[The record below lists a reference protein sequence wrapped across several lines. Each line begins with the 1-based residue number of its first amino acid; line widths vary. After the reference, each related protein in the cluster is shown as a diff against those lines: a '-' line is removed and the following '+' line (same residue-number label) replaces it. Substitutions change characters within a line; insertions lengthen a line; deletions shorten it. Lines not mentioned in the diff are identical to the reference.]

1 MSSESSV
8 KLDAPAGPDWRWGVF
23 GNLAFTVILIAS
35 SVSNVGFA
43 MFDTSMS
50 WLMTSLNPD
59 PMMVSAVQVATTLP
73 MFLMTLPAGALTD
86 IVDSRRLLIGSQLSV
101 TAISI
106 VFAAVVTL
114 HWATPSVLLATT
126 FSLGATGALA
136 APAWLFITPMLV
148 PKHDLDSAVAIN
160 NASYNVSRAIGPVAW
175 RIGDRDLQ
183 HRLAVLV
190 LLRRERSARGGAPV
204 VARSAQ
210 GEGEPSGRAP
220 RHARCAPACATPE
233 TIATSIRRSSARV
246 AFFPF
251 ASAYWALLPLVAR
264 MQMHNGPAVYGVLLG
279 MIGVGSILGSFA
291 LNGLKARLGPDRLAV
306 LGTIGTIFALALYG
320 AAREPAVALA
330 ASLLAGASWIVMMTT
345 LFVSAQVALPEW
357 VRGRGLA
364 IFLTAFFGAMTV
376 GSAVWGKVASIEG
389 LSTTLYIAAAGAALG
404 MILTARRELQTA
416 AALDLTPSMHWRT
429 PVFVH
434 RVEDDE
440 GPILVTVEY
449 RIDPKDR
456 APFLAVMH
464 EIGLERKRDGA
475 YAWGVFED
483 ARGQRQDRRDVSHS
497 VDARAQAPAHAGD
510 GRRPHDRGSG
520 ARVPQGAAEGD
531 VSRRAQAQSPRAAE
545 KLGAARA
552 APEGRGARGGRVGRR
567 GERIRRPAQSDAFA
581 LGLSARSDS
590 AIGFAIRRRTSSSLA
605 TRRNRSS
612 APTRR
617 NASLR

>member
-1 MSSESSV
+1 LSSESSV
-8 KLDAPAGPDWRWGVF
+8 KLDAPAGPDWRGGVF
-23 GNLAFTVILIAS
+23 ANMAFTVILIAS

-43 MFDTSMS
+43 MFDTSVN

-59 PMMVSAVQVATTLP
+59 PMLVSAVQVATTLP

-126 FSLGATGALA
+126 FFLGATGALA

-160 NASYNVSRAIGPVAW
+160 NASYNVSRAIGPVLGGLAIATFSIAVPFW
-175 RIGDRDLQ
+175 CFCVAS
-183 HRLAVLV
+183 AVLV
-190 LLRRERSARGGAPV
+190 AALLWW
-204 VARSAQ
+204 
-210 GEGEPSGRAP
+210 RAP
-220 RHARCAPACATPE
+220 RRAKESLPAERLVTALRTGLRYAKNNRDLDS
-233 TIATSIRRSSARV
+233 TLIRAV

-291 LNGLKARLGPDRLAV
+291 LNGLKARLGADRLAV

-320 AAREPAVALA
+320 AAREPWVALV

-364 IFLTAFFGAMTV
+364 IFLTVFFGAMTV

-389 LSTTLYIAAAGAALG
+389 LSTTLYIAAAGAGLG
-404 MILTARRELQTA
+404 MILTARRGLQTA

-434 RVEDDE
+434 RVDDDE

-449 RIDPKDR
+449 RIDPTDS
-456 APFLAVMH
+456 ASFLAVVR

-475 YAWGVFED
+475 YAWGVFQDAEVSGRIVETFLIHSLLELKHLRTRVTVADRMIED
-483 ARGQRQDRRDVSHS
+483 Q
-497 VDARAQAPAHAGD
+497 ARAFLREPPKATFLVAPKRHRHARRKSSARPTPLQRAAAPA
-510 GRRPHDRGSG
+510 
-520 ARVPQGAAEGD
+520 E
-531 VSRRAQAQSPRAAE
+531 
-545 KLGAARA
+545 
-552 APEGRGARGGRVGRR
+552 VG
-567 GERIRRPAQSDAFA
+567 
-581 LGLSARSDS
+581 
-590 AIGFAIRRRTSSSLA
+590 
-605 TRRNRSS
+605 
-612 APTRR
+612 
-617 NASLR
+617 